1 MSARTIATRILAS
14 IGLALGLALAVAA
27 PASADTSDFTFD
39 SMDVTYTL
47 SQEPDGT
54 AHLEVVET
62 IVARF
67 PDFDQNRGI
76 LRAIPRVNQGIDLDP
91 QIRSVVDENGTDVFW
106 EEYGSDDEFVVL
118 ALGTDEFVYG
128 PTTYVISYSLD
139 NVVTNFTDPEPL
151 DEFYWDVNGTGWDQ
165 PFGRVSATLTVDAS
179 AAGRLTGATGCF
191 TGAYGDTN
199 ECTLAVDGTIP
210 ESSTATPAPAA
221 EPVTFSTSVR
231 GIEPG
236 ETLTIVV
243 AFPDGTFVQGPAYEN
258 QYGGGSGGGDYGGEY
273 EPIEPPGDAPFW
285 AQILYVLLGLGAV
298 GTAVG
303 AGIQRVKGSRS
314 AKGRGIIIPQ
324 YTVPPGLNVMVAAH
338 IAGRPST
345 AFAAQLVSLAVR
357 KKLRILDYPV
367 TASGADYTLQ
377 YLNSDDLDPIE
388 LELMNALFGGRL
400 DEGEVKELAPADV
413 SLGNAVRAVTATAK
427 AAETAQGYRSAKSS
441 IGCLFPGIAFALFIL
456 SLFIGIGVSIST
468 YSLSPLAFGAGF
480 LAFLAL
486 ILTVVFLS
494 SSSGPLTQSGAETRE
509 YLEGMKMYL
518 ELAEK
523 ERFRLLQSP
532 TGAERIDIGDTKQ
545 IIKLYEKLLPF
556 AVIWGVED
564 QWMQEL
570 VVHTGVDETPDWFLS
585 TNGFTAS
592 SFTSALHGATTAATY
607 TPPPPPSTSSWGGSG
622 SGGSSFSSFSGGSGG
637 GGFSGGGGGGG
648 GGGGR

>member
-1 MSARTIATRILAS
+1 MSARTIATRVFTS
-14 IGLALGLALAVAA
+14 IGLAVALAVAIAA

-39 SMDVTYTL
+39 SMDVAYTL
-47 SQEPDGT
+47 SQAPDGT
-54 AHLEVVET
+54 SHLEVVET

-67 PDFDQNRGI
+67 PDIDQNRGI

-91 QIRSVVDENGTDVFW
+91 VVHSVVDENGTDVFW

-118 ALGTDEFVYG
+118 ALGTDEFVHG

-139 NVVTNFTDPEPL
+139 NVVTDFTDPEPI
-151 DEFYWDVNGTGWDQ
+151 DELYWDVNGTGWDQ
-165 PFGRVSATLTVDAS
+165 PFGRVSATLTVDPS
-179 AAGRLTGATGCF
+179 AAALLTGATSCF
-191 TGAYGDTN
+191 SGAYGVTD
-199 ECTLAVDGTIP
+199 ECTLAVDG
-210 ESSTATPAPAA
+210 AVPAA
-221 EPVTFSTSVR
+221 AGESVTYSTSVTDLDAR
-231 GIEPG
+231 

-243 AFPDGTFVQGPAYEN
+243 AFPAATFVQGPVYES
-258 QYGGGSGGGDYGGEY
+258 QYGGGEY
-273 EPIEPPGDAPFW
+273 EPIQPPGDAPFW
-285 AQILYVLLGLGAV
+285 ARILYILLGLGAI

-303 AGIQRVKGSRS
+303 AGIQRFTGSKG

-338 IAGRPST
+338 IAGREST

-377 YLNSDDLDPIE
+377 YLSADDLDPLE
-388 LELMNALFGGRL
+388 LELMNALFGNKL

-413 SLGNAVRAVTATAK
+413 TLGNAVRAVTTNAK
-427 AAETAQGYRSAKSS
+427 AAEKTQGYRTAQSGM
-441 IGCLFPGIAFALFIL
+441 GCLFPGIAFLLFFL
-456 SLFIGIGVSIST
+456 TLVIGIGVSIAT
-468 YSLSPLAFGAGF
+468 YSISPIAFGAGF
-480 LAFLAL
+480 LAFIAL
-486 ILTVVFLS
+486 IVTIALLS
-494 SSSGPLTQSGAETRE
+494 KTSGPLTQSGAETRE

-532 TGAERIDIGDTKQ
+532 TGAERIDVGDTKQ

-564 QWMQEL
+564 QWMREL
-570 VVHTGVDETPDWFLS
+570 VVHAGVDETPDWFRS

-592 SFTSALHGATTAATY
+592 SFTSALHGATNAATY
-607 TPPPPPSTSSWGGSG
+607 APPPPPSSSSWGGSG

>member
-1 MSARTIATRILAS
+1 MSARTIATRIFAS
-14 IGLALGLALAVAA
+14 VGLALGLALTVAA

-39 SMDVTYTL
+39 SMDVAYTL

-67 PDFDQNRGI
+67 PVFDQNRGI

-91 QIRSVVDENGTDVFW
+91 QVHSVVDENGTDVFW

-118 ALGTDEFVYG
+118 ALGTDDFVHG

-139 NVVTNFTDPEPL
+139 NVVTNFTDPEPI

-165 PFGRVSATLTVDAS
+165 PFGRVSATLTVDPS
-179 AAGRLTGATGCF
+179 AAGQLTGATRCF
-191 TGAYGDTN
+191 SGAFGGTD

-210 ESSTATPAPAA
+210 AA
-221 EPVTFSTSVR
+221 EGEPVTFSTSVTNLNPR
-231 GIEPG
+231 

-243 AFPDGTFVQGPAYEN
+243 AFPDATFVQGPDYES
-258 QYGGGSGGGDYGGEY
+258 QFGGGGEY
-273 EPIEPPGDAPFW
+273 EPIEPPGEAPFW
-285 AQILYVLLGLGAV
+285 ARILYILIGVGAV

-303 AGIQRVKGSRS
+303 AGVQRAKGAKS
-314 AKGRGIIIPQ
+314 AKARGIIIPQ

-388 LELMNALFGGRL
+388 LALMNALFGNKL

-413 SLGNAVRAVTATAK
+413 TLGDAVRAVTANAK
-427 AAETAQGYRSAKSS
+427 AAETNLGYRSAKSS

-456 SLFIGIGVSIST
+456 SLFIGIGVSIAT
-468 YSLSPLAFGAGF
+468 YSISPIAFGAGF

-486 ILTVVFLS
+486 IVTVVMLS
-494 SSSGPLTQSGAETRE
+494 SSSGPLTQAGAETRE
-509 YLEGMKMYL
+509 YLDGMKMYL

-532 TGAERIDIGDTKQ
+532 TGAERVDIGDTKQ

-564 QWMQEL
+564 QWMREL
-570 VVHTGVDETPDWFLS
+570 VVHAGVDETPDWFLS

-592 SFTSALHGATTAATY
+592 SFTSALRGATTAATY
-607 TPPPPPSTSSWGGSG
+607 TPPPPPSSSSWGGSG
-622 SGGSSFSSFSGGSGG
+622 SGGSSFSSFSGGSSG